1 MTALHEEDDD
11 LQSGYEGRVMRRLL
25 DYLRPYKL
33 VLALVFISVTIASLM
48 QVAGP
53 LIVRRAIDSQLQE
66 GTTANLATLVLV
78 YLGTLIGIFVLYFLQ
93 TLMITYVG
101 QRVMMDMRL
110 ELFTH
115 VERMSI
121 AFFDRNP
128 IGRLVTRLTND
139 VATIEEV
146 LSRGIVEMLYNTLLL
161 IAIVGTLFVLDWR
174 LAIAMMIF
182 VPALVYFVRKFAVAL
197 RETFRM
203 QRAWLARLNAF
214 LNENITGMAVVQLFN
229 RQDRNLQ
236 RFDERNQGFLKAS
249 LRATVYFAAFEP
261 TVVLFNAVTISTIIW
276 YGGGRVTQ
284 DAITLGTL
292 VAFLPY
298 MQFFFWPVRE
308 LAERS
313 TMFQQALASC
323 ERIFG
328 VLDEPEE
335 ITDDATASTLQEI
348 EGHVEFD
355 HVWFAY
361 DAENWVL
368 RGISFDIQPGEAV
381 AIVGA
386 TGAGKSTMM
395 NLLNRFYDV
404 QRGEIRVDGKPIK
417 SLRQRELRR
426 EVGMVLQDPFI
437 FTDSVLENI
446 RMRDGRD
453 QRGASALRGPAGRRR
468 RVHRAYAPGLREPPL
483 RARRQPIDGPEAAD
497 LAGPRGGVQP
507 QDRPRHGRSDGEYR
521 PGDGGGFAALDAP
534 SHVRPHVDHYCAP
547 PQHDPARQSHPRP
560 AARRARRRGHARVAA
575 GPRRYVCPPLRA
587 AVQGP
592 GPRHRARDLEARA
605 ASV

>member
-1 MTALHEEDDD
+1 MTAFHEDDQD
-11 LQSGYEGRVMRRLL
+11 LESGYEGRVMRRLL
-25 DYLRPYKL
+25 AYLRPYKPIL
-33 VLALVFISVTIASLM
+33 GLVFLSVVAASLM
-48 QVAGP
+48 QIAQPFILREV
-53 LIVRRAIDSQLQE
+53 IDSQIQE
-66 GTTANLATLVLV
+66 GRTDNLGTLVLLFLAMLV
-78 YLGTLIGIFVLYFLQ
+78 GVFVLQFLQ
-93 TLMITYVG
+93 TVTITYVS

-110 ELFTH
+110 QLFMH
-115 VERMSI
+115 VEKMAI

-146 LSRGIVEMLYNTLLL
+146 LSRGVVEMVYNALLL
-161 IAIVGTLFVLDWR
+161 TAIIIALFYLDWQ
-174 LAIAMMIF
+174 LALALMIF
-182 VPALVYFVRKFAVAL
+182 VPALVFAVRRFAVAL
-197 RETFRM
+197 RETFRI

-236 RFDERNQGFLKAS
+236 RFDDRNKGFLKAS

-261 TVVLFNAVTISTIIW
+261 TVVLFNAVTISTIVW
-276 YGGGRVTQ
+276 FGGGRVVQ
-284 DAITLGTL
+284 DEISLGTL
-292 VAFLPY
+292 IVF
-298 MQFFFWPVRE
+298 MQLMQLFFWPVRE

-328 VLDEPEE
+328 ILDEPEE
-335 ITDDATASTLQEI
+335 ITDDTAATTLQRI

-355 HVWFAY
+355 KVWFAY

-368 RGISFDIQPGEAV
+368 RGVSFDIQPGEAV
-381 AIVGA
+381 AVVGA

-404 QRGEIRVDGKPIK
+404 QDGEIRVDGTPIK

-446 RMRDGRD
+446 RMRDDSISDEQVKEAARQVGAEAFIERMP
-453 QRGASALRGPAGRRR
+453 QGFESHLAERGANLSTGQKQLIS
-468 RVHRAYAPGLREPPL
+468 L
-483 RARRQPIDGPEAAD
+483 
-497 LAGPRGGVQP
+497 
-507 QDRPRHGRSDGEYR
+507 
-521 PGDGGGFAALDAP
+521 
-534 SHVRPHVDHYCAP
+534 
-547 PQHDPARQSHPRP
+547 
-560 AARRARRRGHARVAA
+560 ARVAA
-575 GPRRYVCPPLRA
+575 FNPKIVLVMDEATASIDPETEA
-587 AVQGP
+587 ALQRSMSEVMSGRTSIIIAHRLNTI
-592 GPRHRARDLEARA
+592 RHVNRILVLQHGELVEEGTHEALLALGGIYARLYELQYKDQDIGAERGI
-605 ASV
+605 

>member
-1 MTALHEEDDD
+1 MTAHYEEDDD

-25 DYLRPYKL
+25 AYLRPYRFVL
-33 VLALVFISVTIASLM
+33 VLVFLSVVVASLL

-53 LIVRRAIDSQLQE
+53 LIVREAVDTQLTA
-66 GTTANLATLVLV
+66 GTTEDLAFLVLLYV
-78 YLGTLIGIFVLYFLQ
+78 GTLLGVFILQFIQ
-93 TLMITYVG
+93 TLTITYIG

-115 VERMSI
+115 VEKMSI
-121 AFFDRNP
+121 SFFDRNP

-139 VATIEEV
+139 VSTIEEV
-146 LSRGIVEMLYNTLLL
+146 LSRGIVEMVYSALFLT
-161 IAIVGTLFVLDWR
+161 AIIGALFVLDWR

-182 VPALVYFVRKFAVAL
+182 VPALVFFVRRFAVAL
-197 RETFRM
+197 RETFRV

-229 RQDRNLQ
+229 RQDRNLK
-236 RFDERNQGFLKAS
+236 RFDERNSGFLKAS

-261 TVVLFNAVTISTIIW
+261 TVVLFNAVTIATIIW
-276 YGGGRVTQ
+276 YGGGRVTEE
-284 DAITLGTL
+284 AITLGTL
-292 VAFLPY
+292 IAFLSY

-335 ITDDATASTLQEI
+335 ITDDPAASTLERI

-355 HVWFAY
+355 KVWFAY

-368 RGISFDIQPGEAV
+368 RGVSFDIQPGEAV
-381 AIVGA
+381 AVVGA

-404 QRGEIRVDGKPIK
+404 QLGEIRVDGQPIK
-417 SLRQRELRR
+417 TLRQRELRR

-437 FTDSVLENI
+437 FTDTVLENI
-446 RMRDGRD
+446 RLRDDSIPEAQVIEAARQVGADAFIERMP
-453 QRGASALRGPAGRRR
+453 QGYESHLSERGANLSTGQKQLIS
-468 RVHRAYAPGLREPPL
+468 L
-483 RARRQPIDGPEAAD
+483 
-497 LAGPRGGVQP
+497 
-507 QDRPRHGRSDGEYR
+507 
-521 PGDGGGFAALDAP
+521 
-534 SHVRPHVDHYCAP
+534 
-547 PQHDPARQSHPRP
+547 
-560 AARRARRRGHARVAA
+560 ARVAA
-575 GPRRYVCPPLRA
+575 FNPKIVLVMDEATASIDPETEATLQRSMREVMSGRTSIIIAHRLNTIRHVNRILVLQHGELVEEGTHESLLAHGGIYARLYELQYKDQDLSAERA
-587 AVQGP
+587 N
-592 GPRHRARDLEARA
+592 
-605 ASV
+605 

>member
-78 YLGTLIGIFVLYFLQ
+78 YLGTLIGIFVLQFLQ
-93 TLMITYVG
+93 TLTITYVG

-292 VAFLPY
+292 VAFLSY

-446 RMRDGRD
+446 RMRDGEISEEQVRSAARQVGAD
-453 QRGASALRGPAGRRR
+453 VFIERMPQGYESHLSERGANLSTGQKQLIS
-468 RVHRAYAPGLREPPL
+468 L
-483 RARRQPIDGPEAAD
+483 
-497 LAGPRGGVQP
+497 
-507 QDRPRHGRSDGEYR
+507 
-521 PGDGGGFAALDAP
+521 
-534 SHVRPHVDHYCAP
+534 
-547 PQHDPARQSHPRP
+547 
-560 AARRARRRGHARVAA
+560 ARVAA
-575 GPRRYVCPPLRA
+575 FNPKIVLVMDEATASIDPETEAALQRSMRQVMSGRTSIIIAHRLNTIRHVNRILVLQHGELVEEGTHESLLARGGMYARLYELQYKDQDLGIERA
-587 AVQGP
+587 T
-592 GPRHRARDLEARA
+592 
-605 ASV
+605 

>member
-1 MTALHEEDDD
+1 
-11 LQSGYEGRVMRRLL
+11 MRRLL
-25 DYLRPYKL
+25 DYLRPYL
-33 VLALVFISVTIASLM
+33 PVLSLVFLSVVAASLM
-48 QVAGP
+48 QVAQP
-53 LIVRRAIDSQLQE
+53 LIIRRVIDSQLE
-66 GTTANLATLVLV
+66 AGTTKDLGLLVLV
-78 YLGTLIGIFVLYFLQ
+78 YLGTLAGVFLLQFLQ
-93 TLMITYVG
+93 TVTVTYVS

-110 ELFTH
+110 QLFMH
-115 VERMSI
+115 VEKMSI

-128 IGRLVTRLTND
+128 VGRLVTRLTND

-146 LSRGIVEMLYNTLLL
+146 LSRGVVEMVYSALLL
-161 IAIVGTLFVLDWR
+161 MAIIGALFYLDWR

-182 VPALVYFVRKFAVAL
+182 VPALVYAVRRFAVAL
-197 RETFRM
+197 RATFRV
-203 QRAWLARLNAF
+203 QRAWLSRLNAF

-236 RFDERNQGFLKAS
+236 RFDERNSGFLKAS

-261 TVVLFNAVTISTIIW
+261 TVVLFNAVTVAVIIW

-284 DAITLGTL
+284 DALTLGTL
-292 VAFLPY
+292 VAFLQY

-328 VLDEPEE
+328 ILDEPEE
-335 ITDDATASTLQEI
+335 ITDDATATTLDHI

-355 HVWFAY
+355 KVWFAY
-361 DAENWVL
+361 DNENWVL
-368 RGISFDIQPGEAV
+368 RGVSFDIQPGEAV
-381 AIVGA
+381 AVVGA

-404 QRGEIRVDGKPIK
+404 QRGEIRVDGQPIK

-446 RMRDGRD
+446 RLRDDTISPEQVMEAARQVGADAFIERMP
-453 QRGASALRGPAGRRR
+453 QGYESHLSERGANLSTGQKQLIS
-468 RVHRAYAPGLREPPL
+468 L
-483 RARRQPIDGPEAAD
+483 
-497 LAGPRGGVQP
+497 
-507 QDRPRHGRSDGEYR
+507 
-521 PGDGGGFAALDAP
+521 
-534 SHVRPHVDHYCAP
+534 
-547 PQHDPARQSHPRP
+547 
-560 AARRARRRGHARVAA
+560 ARVAA
-575 GPRRYVCPPLRA
+575 FNPKIVLVMDEATASIDPETEAALQSSMREVMSGRTSIIIAHRLNTIRHVNRILVLQHGELVEEGTHESLLARGGIYARLYELQYKDQDIGIERA
-587 AVQGP
+587 
-592 GPRHRARDLEARA
+592 
-605 ASV
+605 

>member
-1 MTALHEEDDD
+1 MTAYHEEDDD

-25 DYLRPYKL
+25 AYLRPYRL
-33 VLALVFISVTIASLM
+33 VLALVFLSVVVASLM

-53 LIVRRAIDSQLQE
+53 LIVREAIDTQLQA
-66 GTTANLATLVLV
+66 GTTEGLALLVLI
-78 YLGTLIGIFVLYFLQ
+78 YLGTLIGVFLLQFIQ
-93 TLMITYVG
+93 TITITYVG

-115 VERMSI
+115 VENMSI

-128 IGRLVTRLTND
+128 VGRLVTRLTND
-139 VATIEEV
+139 IATIEEV
-146 LSRGIVEMLYNTLLL
+146 LSRGIVEMVYSALLL
-161 IAIVGTLFVLDWR
+161 IAIIGALFFLDWR

-182 VPALVYFVRKFAVAL
+182 VPALTYAVRKFAVAL
-197 RETFRM
+197 RATFRV

-236 RFDERNQGFLKAS
+236 RFDDRNKGFLRAS

-261 TVVLFNAVTISTIIW
+261 TVVLFNAVTVSTIIW

-284 DAITLGTL
+284 DALTLGTL
-292 VAFLPY
+292 VAFLQY

-328 VLDEPEE
+328 ILDEPEE
-335 ITDDATASTLQEI
+335 ITDDPASSTLGRI
-348 EGHVEFD
+348 EGRVEFD
-355 HVWFAY
+355 KVWFAY
-361 DAENWVL
+361 DSENWVL
-368 RGISFDIQPGEAV
+368 RGVSFDIQPGEAV
-381 AIVGA
+381 AVVGA

-404 QRGEIRVDGKPIK
+404 QRGEIRVDGQPIK

-426 EVGMVLQDPFI
+426 EVGMVLQAPFI

-446 RMRDGRD
+446 RLRDDTISAEQVMEAARQVGADAFIARMP
-453 QRGASALRGPAGRRR
+453 QGYESHLSERGANLSTGQKQLIS
-468 RVHRAYAPGLREPPL
+468 L
-483 RARRQPIDGPEAAD
+483 
-497 LAGPRGGVQP
+497 
-507 QDRPRHGRSDGEYR
+507 
-521 PGDGGGFAALDAP
+521 
-534 SHVRPHVDHYCAP
+534 
-547 PQHDPARQSHPRP
+547 
-560 AARRARRRGHARVAA
+560 ARVAA
-575 GPRRYVCPPLRA
+575 FNPKIVLVMDEATASIDPETEATLQRSMREVMSGRTSIIIAHRLNTI
-587 AVQGP
+587 
-592 GPRHRARDLEARA
+592 RHVNRILVLQHGELVEEGTHETLLARGRIYARLYELQYRDQDIG
-605 ASV
+605 VERTN